1 MPSRAVV
8 KSRLPAEPQERPGIQ
23 GSCKEPEEPQERPGI
38 QRCSKETA
46 AAGAPGHL
54 EMLRGDTL
62 GGILDADYGA

>member
-23 GSCKEPEEPQERPGI
+23 W
-38 QRCSKETA
+38 CSKETA
-46 AAGAPGHL
+46 AAGASGHSGELQRAGRAAGAPGHL